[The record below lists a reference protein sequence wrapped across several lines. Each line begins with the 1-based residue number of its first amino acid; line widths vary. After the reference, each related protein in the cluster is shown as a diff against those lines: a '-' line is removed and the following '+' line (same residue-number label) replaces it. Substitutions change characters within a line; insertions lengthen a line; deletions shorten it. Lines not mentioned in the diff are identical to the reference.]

1 MEIIIPKK
9 FKIFGLTYKVT
20 QPVKVDKEDNWG
32 ENSISHKRI
41 KIKKG
46 LNKEQKE
53 ITYLHELVHTVLD
66 NLEYNELSSNEVFI
80 ERFSKA
86 LHQILTTSE

>member
-1 MEIIIPKK
+1 MDIVIPKK

-20 QPVKVDKEDNWG
+20 QPHKVDKEDNWG
-32 ENSISHKRI
+32 EHSIQHKRI
-41 KIKKG
+41 KVKKS

-66 NLEYNELSSNEVFI
+66 NLEYNELSSNEVFV